1 MIVKDLQPFS
11 IVEDAGFQGL
21 MKHTFPQY
29 NIPSRR
35 YFVGNVIV
43 NYTMILEL
51 NFK

>member
-11 IVEDAGFQGL
+11 IVEDAGFQGS

-35 YFVGNVIV
+35 YFVGNVIC
-43 NYTMILEL
+43 EL
-51 NFK
+51 YDDTGAKL